1 MVWNECGLVSERTEF
16 VRLACV
22 EGVNFSELCQR
33 FGVSRKT
40 GYKWRKR
47 YQEEGDQAMSD
58 RSRRPVSSPSKTADE
73 VEQQVLQIRDSH
85 PAWGGRKIRK
95 RMELLGVNELPSV
108 STVSAILNRHGRIL
122 PAESAKRQPLIRFE
136 RDQPNELW
144 QVDFKGEFLMTGK
157 SYCYPLTL
165 LDDHSRFSLGIV
177 ACDNQKRLTVQEHF
191 REVFGV
197 YGLPE
202 AIYVDNG
209 NPWGGSHLMRHT
221 RFTAW
226 LMRHDV
232 EVIHGRPHHPQGRGK
247 LERFHR
253 TLKLEALQD
262 RSLKSLTA
270 AQSCFDEWRDVYNL
284 LRPHEALDLQTPSE
298 RYRVSDRR
306 FTEKAGEFEYSDR
319 YEVRRVNPVG
329 QFSWRGSRYRISEAF
344 QDHPIG
350 LSATETD
357 GVWEVSCCRFV
368 VASLDERT
376 GTITRHQPRG

>member
-1 MVWNECGLVSERTEF
+1 MGWKECDCVSERREF
-16 VRLACV
+16 VRLASV
-22 EGVNFSELCQR
+22 EGVNFSELCRR

-47 YQEEGDQAMSD
+47 YQEEGDQAMED
-58 RSRRPVSSPSKTADE
+58 RSRRPTSSPLKTADE
-73 VEQQVLQIRDSH
+73 IEQQVLQLRDSH
-85 PAWGGRKIRK
+85 RAWGGRKIRK
-95 RMELLGVNELPSV
+95 RMELQGVTGLPSV
-108 STVSAILNRHGRIL
+108 STVSAILRRHGRIL
-122 PAESAKRQPLIRFE
+122 PAESLKRRPLGRFE
-136 RDQPNELW
+136 REQPNDLW

-177 ACDNQKRLTVQEHF
+177 ACGNQKRLTVQEHF
-191 REVFGV
+191 RKIFSV

-270 AQSCFDEWRDVYNL
+270 AQSCFDAWREVYNL
-284 LRPHEALDLQTPSE
+284 ERPHEALDLQTPSAN
-298 RYRVSDRR
+298 YQVSDRR
-306 FTEKAGEFEYSDR
+306 FTEKTDEFEYSDR

-329 QFSWRGSRYRISEAF
+329 QFNWRGKQYRISEAF

-350 LSATETD
+350 LSATATD
-357 GVWEVSCCRFV
+357 GVWDVNCCRFV
-368 VASLDERT
+368 VARLDERT
-376 GTITRHQPRG
+376 ETITRHQPRG

>member
-1 MVWNECGLVSERTEF
+1 MGNTSLIGDNRFFLESIVVWNECGLVSERTEF

-232 EVIHGRPHHPQGRGK
+232 EVIHGRPRHPQSRGK

-329 QFSWRGSRYRISEAF
+329 QFSWRGSRYRSR
-344 QDHPIG
+344 PG
-350 LSATETD
+350 SSRSPTPT
-357 GVWEVSCCRFV
+357 
-368 VASLDERT
+368 
-376 GTITRHQPRG
+376 TR